1 MKIIAEGASV
11 GSVFL
16 DLVVKDTIERQVAAL
31 TQKAAGI
38 LEKGFATM
46 GERTGKVFA
55 ASLRKG
61 AEGAGKEL
69 SGTLEKSMSGV
80 GKAAADSVEKSVAS
94 VGDAAAG
101 SVEKVVSGAG
111 KAMTDTVEKAVSN
124 AGTAA
129 VETAKKAVSDVA
141 TKAEE
146 TIQQAFDGDKYVDE
160 FEADTASFGEKL
172 LGRLREFSQEKLDA
186 FNLKNIG
193 EDADEIDF
201 LERKLENM
209 IEAIDL
215 LKDKIAELKGAKT
228 FFSLSGDYDSGKK
241 IAEQL
246 NSAERAMLSLEQ
258 RSQQT
263 QNRLNDLMDGRMF
276 SNWGEAARHTLEH
289 VVEVFGKMAKGA
301 GGLALSGVKKLG
313 SGIKSLSGKCKELG
327 KKGVGAI
334 GSLGKS
340 MLGFSQSAAKGSS
353 GVRSFGSRLRNIVS
367 GALIFNGLS
376 SALRGMTSRLSEA
389 VTGTAQM
396 KTALANLKGAAAT
409 AAAPLVSALTPA
421 LSAITNAAAMAF
433 SYLAKLISLLTGKS
447 VGAMQSAAKSMAG
460 YGSSAA
466 GAAKKVKDLEKANN
480 SLGLDE
486 LNVID
491 TQGDS
496 DSGSGSGG
504 GGAEDLAS
512 NFGFEG
518 KSPFLD
524 SVLEAIRGG
533 DYTQVGVLFAEKL
546 NGIVAKMNWAPIDVT
561 LTRWANNLADG
572 LNGFVDTL
580 DWKMLGNRLVGGINT
595 GLHAVDAFFQRFNW
609 RNLGKGLADGLSR
622 AVSDLD
628 AAALGRVLTDK
639 LRAAVEMLYG
649 FVTTFQ
655 WGTLG
660 LKIAW
665 AVDAAFGNI
674 DWATA
679 GQGVSG
685 LISGLL
691 DTALAFIAQ
700 TDWGKIGKDVGV
712 FLCNI
717 DWGDILL
724 KLGFVILE
732 AAGALLD
739 LCGGFFEELAAH
751 CGDGFFGGL
760 FAAFADVCAWL
771 KANLVDPL
779 VNGIK
784 ELLGIH
790 SPSTVFSE
798 IGEYLVLGL
807 FNGLS
812 NAWGSITRFFSESLS
827 AITEKVSAAWD
838 NVKEKTLGVWTSLK
852 TGIKSRINEIISVM
866 NGLISGAANMVNRM
880 IDVLNGFSIDVPEW
894 AQSAVGTDRFGF
906 DIPHVSAPQIPM
918 LAQGGYVGPN
928 QPQLA
933 IIGDNRREGEIV
945 APESKIAEAVAA
957 GMAAGGG
964 REVSSELLDLLVQIL
979 EAVLRIVD
987 KDTSIQLDGEVLG
1000 RAVARWMQNRGASV
1014 GGAFAE
1020 AY

>member
-1 MKIIAEGASV
+1 M
-11 GSVFL
+11 
-16 DLVVKDTIERQVAAL
+16 KDTIERQAAAL

-46 GERTGKVFA
+46 GERAGKGFA

-61 AEGAGKEL
+61 AEGAGKDL
-69 SGTLEKSMSGV
+69 SGTLEKSVSGV
-80 GKAAADSVEKSVAS
+80 GKAAADSVEKSVAG
-94 VGDAAAG
+94 VGEAAAG
-101 SVEKVVSGAG
+101 TVEKVVSGAG
-111 KAMTDTVEKAVSN
+111 KAVTETVEKSVSE
-124 AGTAA
+124 AGKAA
-129 VETAKKAVSDVA
+129 SDSVEKVVSDVGAKATETVDKAVSDVGA
-141 TKAEE
+141 KAEE
-146 TIQQAFDGDKYVDE
+146 TIQQVFDGGKYIDE

-172 LGRLREFSQEKLDA
+172 LGRLREISQKKLDA
-186 FNLKNIG
+186 FNLKNVG
-193 EDADEIDF
+193 DDADEIDF
-201 LERKLENM
+201 LERKMEN
-209 IEAIDL
+209 ILEAIDL
-215 LKDKIAELKGAKT
+215 LGDKIAEL
-228 FFSLSGDYDSGKK
+228 SGLKNVFPADSIEGKK

-263 QNRLNDLMDGRMF
+263 RDRLSALMDGRIF
-276 SNWGEAARHTLEH
+276 SSWGEAARYTLGH
-289 VVEVFGKMAKGA
+289 VAEVFGEMEKEA
-301 GGLALSGVKKLG
+301 GSLALGGVKKLG
-313 SGIKSLSGKCKELG
+313 SGIKSLSEKCMDLG
-327 KKGVGAI
+327 KKGVRTV
-334 GSLGKS
+334 GSLSRS
-340 MLGFSQSAAKGSS
+340 MLGFSKNADKGSS
-353 GVRSFGSRLRNIVS
+353 GVRSFSARLRNIVS

-376 SALRGMTSRLSEA
+376 SALRGMTSRLGEA
-389 VTGTAQM
+389 VTGTSQM
-396 KTALANLKGAAAT
+396 KTALANLQGAAAT
-409 AAAPLVSALTPA
+409 AAAPLLTALTPA
-421 LSAITNAAAMAF
+421 LSAIANAAATAF

-447 VGAMQSAAKSMAG
+447 VGAMQSAAKSMEG
-460 YGSSAA
+460 YGSSAG
-466 GAAKKVKDLEKANN
+466 GAAKKVRDLEKANN

-491 TQGDS
+491 PQD
-496 DSGSGSGG
+496 DPDSGSGG
-504 GGAEDLAS
+504 GGGGAEDVAPDFS
-512 NFGFEG
+512 FEG

-546 NGIVAKMNWAPIDVT
+546 NGIVEKINWAPIDKT
-561 LTRWANNLADG
+561 LTRWANHLADG

-580 DWKMLGNRLVGGINT
+580 DWKKLGNRLVGGVNT

-609 RNLGKGLADGLSR
+609 RNLGKGLAEGLSR
-622 AVSDLD
+622 AVTDLD

-639 LRAAVEMLYG
+639 LRAGVEMLYG

-660 LKIAW
+660 LRIAQ
-665 AVDAAFGNI
+665 AIDSAFGNI

-739 LCGGFFEELAAH
+739 LCGGFFEELATH

-852 TGIKSRINEIISVM
+852 TGIKSRINDIIRVM
-866 NGLISGAANMVNRM
+866 NGLISGAANMINRM

-894 AQSAVGTDRFGF
+894 AQSVVGTDRFGF
-906 DIPHVSAPQIPM
+906 NIQPVSAPQIPM

-957 GMAAGGG
+957 GLAAGGSPG
-964 REVSSELLDLLVQIL
+964 VGNAEMLDLLMQIL
-979 EAVLRIVD
+979 EVLLRIVG

-1000 RAVARWMQNRGASV
+1000 RAVTRWMQNRGASV
-1014 GGAFAE
+1014 GGSFAE